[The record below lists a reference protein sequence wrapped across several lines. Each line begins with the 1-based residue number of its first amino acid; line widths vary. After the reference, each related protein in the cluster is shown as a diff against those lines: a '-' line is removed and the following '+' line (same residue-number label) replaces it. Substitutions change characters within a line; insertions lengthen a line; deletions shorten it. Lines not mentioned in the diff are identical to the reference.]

1 MMDNTNLINEVRQA
15 NDIVSVISSYLP
27 LVKKGKNYFGVCPFH
42 DDTNPSMSVSPDKQI
57 YKCFSCGASG
67 NVFNFVM
74 EYEHL
79 DFKGAL
85 ELLAD
90 KAGIKINNVRVKQ
103 ENKYAKYYD
112 MYDIA
117 LKLYQNN
124 INTNQGVEV
133 KEYLKKRMLDDEA
146 IKYFKIGVSLKEQ
159 NQLVNILLDKK
170 YSIKELEDLGLSY
183 NNKDLYINRIMF
195 PLFDVSGRVVGFSG
209 RIYNTTSDS
218 KYVNTKETVI
228 FKKGEMLYNYHNAKD
243 EARNLKYVIVV
254 EGFMDVIRLHMAGY
268 NNVVALMGTSLT
280 KEQISLLKRL
290 SNNIYLSLDGDDPGK
305 KATYNVGLLLEK
317 ENINPKVIRLDNDY
331 DPDTYIIEKGKESYQ
346 NLVEDA
352 IPFSEYKIMY
362 LKKDIDFNNID
373 DKSKYVSEVLKTI
386 NEEKDEIK
394 REFLL
399 DKLSKEV
406 DLDVEILKNQLQKLG
421 NCSKIETF
429 EKKSVDKEK
438 KDKYHIA
445 SYAILYYMLTNHE
458 VINIYKKKLNFL
470 PYKEE
475 RYLANE
481 IIYYYEK
488 YGDIEIA
495 DFITYL
501 QDKQELKVVLDNIL
515 QEDFGKLDNLD
526 LVYDYFKVIDEYSC
540 ALEIKGLKERMKKE
554 IDPLEKAKLADQI
567 RLIKMGS

>member
-1 MMDNTNLINEVRQA
+1 MDNTNLINEVRQA

-74 EYEHL
+74 DYEHL

-85 ELLAD
+85 SLLAD
-90 KAGIKINNVRVKQ
+90 KAGIKLNNVKVKS

-124 INTNQGVEV
+124 INTKQGVEA
-133 KEYLKKRMLDDEA
+133 KEYLKKRELDEEA
-146 IKYFKIGVSLKEQ
+146 IKYFKIGVSFKEQ
-159 NQLVNILLDKK
+159 TQLVNILLDKK

-209 RIYNTTSDS
+209 RIYNSTSDS
-218 KYVNTKETVI
+218 KYVNTKETII
-228 FKKGEMLYNYHNAKD
+228 FKKGEMLYNYHNAKED
-243 EARNLKYVIVV
+243 SRNLKYVIVV
-254 EGFMDVIRLHMAGY
+254 EGFMDVIRLHIAGY

-290 SNNIYLSLDGDDPGK
+290 SNNIYLSLDGDNPGK

-331 DPDTYIIEKGKESYQ
+331 DPDTYVIEKGKDSYQ
-346 NLVEDA
+346 NLIDEA
-352 IPFSEYKIMY
+352 IPFSEYKIIY
-362 LKKDIDFNNID
+362 LKNGIDFNNID
-373 DKSKYVSEVLKTI
+373 EKSKYVNEVLKTI
-386 NEEKDEIK
+386 NEVKDEIK

-406 DLDVEILKNQLQKLG
+406 NLDVEILKNQLQKLE

-429 EKKSVDKEK
+429 EKKSVTKVK
-438 KDKYHIA
+438 KDKYRIS

-470 PYKEE
+470 PYKED

-501 QDKQELKVVLDNIL
+501 QDKPELKEVLNNVLEEEFD
-515 QEDFGKLDNLD
+515 KLTNLD

-540 ALEIKGLKERMKKE
+540 NLEINGLKERMKKE
-554 IDPLEKAKLADQI
+554 TDPIEKAKLADQI

>member
-1 MMDNTNLINEVRQA
+1 MDNTNLINEVRQA

-67 NVFNFVM
+67 NVFNFIM

-85 ELLAD
+85 SLLANR
-90 KAGIKINNVRVKQ
+90 AGIKLNNVKVKSD
-103 ENKYAKYYD
+103 NKYAKYYE

-117 LKLYQNN
+117 LRLYQNN
-124 INTNQGVEV
+124 INTNQGIEA
-133 KEYLKKRMLDDEA
+133 KEYLKKRELDEEA

-195 PLFDVSGRVVGFSG
+195 PLFDVSGKVVGFSG
-209 RIYNTTSDS
+209 RIYNSTSDS

-228 FKKGEMLYNYHNAKD
+228 FKKGEMLYNYHNAKE
-243 EARNLKYVIVV
+243 EARNLKYIILV

-331 DPDTYIIEKGKESYQ
+331 DPDTYIIEKGKDSYQ
-346 NLVEDA
+346 NLIDEA
-352 IPFSEYKIMY
+352 IPFSEYKIIY
-362 LKKDIDFNNID
+362 LRNGIDFNNID
-373 DKSKYVSEVLKTI
+373 EKSKYVNEVLKTI
-386 NEEKDEIK
+386 NEVKDEIK

-406 DLDVEILKNQLQKLG
+406 GLDVEILKNQLQKLE

-429 EKKSVDKEK
+429 EEKSVVKEK
-438 KDKYHIA
+438 KDKYQIS

-501 QDKQELKVVLDNIL
+501 NDKPELKVVLDNVL
-515 QEDFGKLDNLD
+515 EEDFEKLKNLD

-540 ALEIKGLKERMKKE
+540 NLEIKGLKERMKKE
-554 IDPLEKAKLADQI
+554 IDPIEKAKIADQI

>member
-1 MMDNTNLINEVRQA
+1 MDNTNLINEVRQA

-74 EYEHL
+74 DYEHL

-85 ELLAD
+85 SLLAD
-90 KAGIKINNVRVKQ
+90 KAGIKLNNVKVKS
-103 ENKYAKYYD
+103 ENKYSKYYD

-124 INTNQGVEV
+124 INTKQGIEA
-133 KEYLKKRMLDDEA
+133 KEYLKKRELDEEA

-209 RIYNTTSDS
+209 RIYNSTSDS

-228 FKKGEMLYNYHNAKD
+228 FKKGEMLYNYHNAK
-243 EARNLKYVIVV
+243 EESRNLKYVIVV
-254 EGFMDVIRLHMAGY
+254 EGFMDVIRLHIAGY

-290 SNNIYLSLDGDDPGK
+290 SNNIYLSLDGDGPGK

-331 DPDTYIIEKGKESYQ
+331 DPDTYIIDKGKDSYQ
-346 NLVEDA
+346 TLIDEA
-352 IPFSEYKIMY
+352 IPFSEYKIIY
-362 LKKDIDFNNID
+362 LKNGIDFSNID
-373 DKSKYVSEVLKTI
+373 EKSKYVNEVLKTI
-386 NEEKDEIK
+386 NEVKDEIK

-406 DLDVEILKNQLQKLG
+406 NLDVEILKNQLQKLE

-429 EKKSVDKEK
+429 EKKSVTKEK
-438 KDKYHIA
+438 KDKYRIS

-470 PYKEE
+470 PYKED

-501 QDKQELKVVLDNIL
+501 QDKPELKEVLDNVL
-515 QEDFGKLDNLD
+515 EEEFDKLSNLD

-540 ALEIKGLKERMKKE
+540 NLEINGLKERMKKE
-554 IDPLEKAKLADQI
+554 TDPIEKAKLADQI

>member
-1 MMDNTNLINEVRQA
+1 MDNTNLINEVRQA

-74 EYEHL
+74 DYEHL

-85 ELLAD
+85 SLLAD
-90 KAGIKINNVRVKQ
+90 KAGIKLNNVKVKS
-103 ENKYAKYYD
+103 ENKYSKYYD

-124 INTNQGVEV
+124 INTKQGIEA
-133 KEYLKKRMLDDEA
+133 KEYLKKRELDEEA

-209 RIYNTTSDS
+209 RIYNSASDS

-228 FKKGEMLYNYHNAKD
+228 FKKGEMLYNYHNAK
-243 EARNLKYVIVV
+243 EESRNLKYVIVV
-254 EGFMDVIRLHMAGY
+254 EGFMDVIRLHIAGY

-290 SNNIYLSLDGDDPGK
+290 SNNIYLSLDGDGPGK

-331 DPDTYIIEKGKESYQ
+331 DPDTYIIDKGKDSYQ
-346 NLVEDA
+346 TLIDEA
-352 IPFSEYKIMY
+352 IPFSEYKIIY
-362 LKKDIDFNNID
+362 LKNGVDFSNID
-373 DKSKYVSEVLKTI
+373 EKSKYVNEVLKTI
-386 NEEKDEIK
+386 NEVKDEIK

-406 DLDVEILKNQLQKLG
+406 NLDVEILKNQLQKLE

-429 EKKSVDKEK
+429 EKKSVTNEK
-438 KDKYHIA
+438 KDKYRIS

-470 PYKEE
+470 PYKED

-501 QDKQELKVVLDNIL
+501 QDKPELKEVLDNVL
-515 QEDFGKLDNLD
+515 EEEFDKLSNLD

-540 ALEIKGLKERMKKE
+540 NLEINGLKERMKKE
-554 IDPLEKAKLADQI
+554 TDPIEKAKLADQI